1 MPEKKVDD
9 FLYENDSYKIRGS
22 FFSVYNALGGGI
34 REKTIENALYKEL
47 KDLNFIIEKQ
57 KRLPIKYKNEEI
69 GYYIPDLIINH
80 KIIVEIKSK
89 PFLTEQDKKQFW
101 SYLKGTEY
109 KLGFLVNFSNQ
120 KLEIR
125 RLTNSQS
132 ARIS

>member
-1 MPEKKVDD
+1 MPERKVDD

-22 FFSVYNALGGGI
+22 FFSVYNSLGGGI
-34 REKTIENALYKEL
+34 REKTIENALCKEL

-57 KRLPIKYKNEEI
+57 KRIPIRYKNEEI

-101 SYLKGTEY
+101 SYLKGTGY
-109 KLGFLVNFSNQ
+109 KLGFLVNFSNE

-125 RLTNSQS
+125 RLANSQS
-132 ARIS
+132 AHIG